1 MYVTVVSK
9 RIEDYKGHI
18 LNIHTLMIRY
28 TDNTGAADSVSIYSL
43 SRDNILL
50 HMPSL
55 PVIHFKITQFA
66 DMLQIRTYCTT

>member
-1 MYVTVVSK
+1 
-9 RIEDYKGHI
+9 
-18 LNIHTLMIRY
+18 MIRY